1 MFSLYRNSSMHQFL
15 FLCKQLSRIHS
26 LWASSCRCVNF
37 SPTIASLSPWWL
49 YFFYLEIT
57 SEWWCSFKL
66 WRLMLYALAAWSL
79 WSSWLHSVWDWSAPL
94 PECILQWHDWGCRG
108 WRLTQ
113 CWICFP
119 YYPWNCTS
127 WSLWIVG
134 IWPGSAAVEGNPVF
148 QALKFPFLRE
158 IYVPSVNMSC
168 SAFNKP

>member
-1 MFSLYRNSSMHQFL
+1 MVWLPVTRVTPNICENCGMLGIKLMLVNNSSRWMILSMMIIFL
-15 FLCKQLSRIHS
+15 
-26 LWASSCRCVNF
+26 
-37 SPTIASLSPWWL
+37 
-49 YFFYLEIT
+49 YLEIT
-57 SEWWCSFKL
+57 NEWWCSSNL
-66 WRLMLYALAAWSL
+66 WRLILYALAAWSL